1 MKKFST
7 LAAAAAL
14 ALTGVAAPAL
24 AQTAV
29 EVGAKVFGPDG
40 SEVGTVEKVEG
51 GDVVLNTGNLTA
63 VLPADV
69 FGTGDNGPTI
79 GWNKA
84 DLEAAITAANDEAKA
99 KAEAAVVAGA
109 EIYSVD
115 GVLLGKI
122 KEVTTDGLAVV
133 DLATGPAS
141 LPKAQITLQDEKLT
155 FLAKAA
161 DIEAA
166 AKAAAG
172 AAAPTEA
179 QGGD

>member
-14 ALTGVAAPAL
+14 AVAGLSVPAL
-24 AQTAV
+24 AQAGVT
-29 EVGAKVFGPDG
+29 VGAKVFGPDG
-40 SEVGTVEKVEG
+40 SEVGTVEKVD
-51 GDVVLNTGNLTA
+51 GDNVTVNTGSLTA
-63 VLPADV
+63 ELPADV
-69 FGTGDNGPTI
+69 FGTGEKGPTI

-99 KAEAAVVAGA
+99 KADAAVVAGA

-122 KEVTTDGLAVV
+122 KDVTADGLAVV
-133 DLATGPAS
+133 EFASGPAS
-141 LPKAQITLQDEKLT
+141 LPKKQITLQGEKLT

-166 AKAAAG
+166 AKAAA
-172 AAAPTEA
+172 ATAPAEA